1 MTDPGG
7 SIKWLCVVVACVIA
21 GAGCAGPP
29 KSVGY
34 LSDYSRLHR
43 AGPDLRFVDEAKL
56 AGYSQFIV
64 EPVDIHYYKATKG
77 KDTASTTTRKL
88 ANHMHSAVV
97 SALAGSYKVVS
108 QPGPGV
114 ARVRL
119 ALTNIQH
126 DTPALNA
133 VPQTRMTGLGL
144 GGASMEAE
152 MVDSQTGE
160 QIAAVAQTQK
170 GDRLSLDGFSEWSSA
185 KDVMDDWAKRFCDRI
200 DAAHGK

>member
-1 MTDPGG
+1 MRNAFTAPLAICLLV
-7 SIKWLCVVVACVIA
+7 SL
-21 GAGCAGPP
+21 AGCAGSP

-43 AGPDLRFVDEAKL
+43 AGDDLRFVDEAKL

-64 EPVDIHYYKATKG
+64 EPVNIHYYEVAKGQDADSAT
-77 KDTASTTTRKL
+77 ARQL
-88 ANHMHSAVV
+88 ANYMHSAAV
-97 SALAGSYKVVS
+97 SALASGYQVVS

-114 ARVRL
+114 ARLRI
-119 ALTNIQH
+119 ALTNIKH

-144 GGASMEAE
+144 GSASMEGE
-152 MVDSQTGE
+152 LVDSQTGE
-160 QIAAVAQTQK
+160 QIAATIQTQQ

-185 KDVMDDWAKRFCDRI
+185 KAVMDDWAKSFKKRI
-200 DAAHGK
+200 DAAHGG